1 MSPSQFP
8 QRCHVANEDLRPAG
22 YHGQDVLDAVRQY
35 WMDSYKSIRASSA
48 DTLQLIHD
56 AFQPLSYWND
66 WEHPPHYTGVAL
78 DTHIY
83 QMFSDGVS
91 PFEARP
97 KLVDHIGAHDMD
109 PTWQGVAQTQS
120 QHIATACGQGPN
132 LANFDK
138 NQLWTIIGE
147 WTPAMMDCAKYLNG
161 RGVGARYDG
170 TYTGSSRRVA
180 SCKGKT
186 GSGAS
191 FSESYR
197 TFLRQMWEA
206 QVVSFEKASGWIMW
220 TWKAEQADEWSYEAG
235 LRYGWIPQDPT
246 SLRYP
251 HICG

>member
-1 MSPSQFP
+1 M
-8 QRCHVANEDLRPAG
+8 
-22 YHGQDVLDAVRQY
+22 
-35 WMDSYKSIRASSA
+35 
-48 DTLQLIHD
+48 
-56 AFQPLSYWND
+56 
-66 WEHPPHYTGVAL
+66 
-78 DTHIY
+78 
-83 QMFSDGVS
+83 
-91 PFEARP
+91 
-97 KLVDHIGAHDMD
+97 
-109 PTWQGVAQTQS
+109 
-120 QHIATACGQGPN
+120 
-132 LANFDK
+132 
-138 NQLWTIIGE
+138 WTIVGE
-147 WTPAMMDCAKYLNG
+147 WTPAMTDCAKYLNG

-170 TYTGSSRRVA
+170 TYAGSSRRVG

-235 LRYGWIPQDPT
+235 LRYGWIPHEPT